1 MLEPRRVQPV
11 PWQRPTLA
19 EGKRATRFVTSRWA
33 TQCQHQ
39 WVAAMML
46 CGYGAGHFASN
57 ACISTPYQFKQH
69 MDYFHC
75 FEIHFLIY
83 FVTVWAH
90 TRAKV
95 SNIWISTAVFF
106 VGGLKQGIGKF
117 ARCKLQKKFRSSSCC
132 SAGRLPLA
140 EVKLAKKWGPKA
152 SQHMFAE
159 RRSGLGHF
167 YDVG

>member
-11 PWQRPTLA
+11 PWQRHTLA

-33 TQCQHQ
+33 TQCQYQ

-46 CGYGAGHFASN
+46 CGYGACHFASN

-69 MDYFHC
+69 MDYYDYFHC

-95 SNIWISTAVFF
+95 SNIWISTAFF
-106 VGGLKQGIGKF
+106 LFGGLKQGIGKF
-117 ARCKLQKKFRSSSCC
+117 ARCKLQKNPVQFMLFSRALTSSRGKTC
-132 SAGRLPLA
+132 
-140 EVKLAKKWGPKA
+140 KKVRTKGIATYVRGTEEWPGA
-152 SQHMFAE
+152 F
-159 RRSGLGHF
+159 L
-167 YDVG
+167 

>member
-1 MLEPRRVQPV
+1 MVRVTLPATLV
-11 PWQRPTLA
+11 SRP
-19 EGKRATRFVTSRWA
+19 
-33 TQCQHQ
+33 H
-39 WVAAMML
+39 
-46 CGYGAGHFASN
+46 
-57 ACISTPYQFKQH
+57 IYQFKQH

-117 ARCKLQKKFRSSSCC
+117 ARCKLQKKNPVQFMLFSRALTFSRGKTCKKV
-132 SAGRLPLA
+132 R
-140 EVKLAKKWGPKA
+140 AKGIATYVRGTEEWPGT
-152 SQHMFAE
+152 F
-159 RRSGLGHF
+159 L
-167 YDVG
+167 

>member
-1 MLEPRRVQPV
+1 
-11 PWQRPTLA
+11 
-19 EGKRATRFVTSRWA
+19 
-33 TQCQHQ
+33 
-39 WVAAMML
+39 
-46 CGYGAGHFASN
+46 
-57 ACISTPYQFKQH
+57 

-117 ARCKLQKKFRSSSCC
+117 ARCKLQKNPVQFMLFSRALTFSRGKTCKKVR
-132 SAGRLPLA
+132 
-140 EVKLAKKWGPKA
+140 AKGIATYVRGTEEWPGT
-152 SQHMFAE
+152 F
-159 RRSGLGHF
+159 L
-167 YDVG
+167 